1 MDAVSRNIEEYLE
14 AIYTITDG
22 TRTVK
27 TTELAHKLKISPAS
41 VTEMLQKLSKE
52 GFVSY
57 SPYHGAML
65 TKAGIRHARKMTRR
79 HRLLECFLHDVLG
92 IHKEKVHE
100 EACKMEHAL
109 SDEAETKLC
118 RLLEHPNKCPDDKQV
133 IPVCDSPA
141 TSCEDCIK
149 RQNEMGAKKRETDN
163 NILPLSSLKKEEG
176 GKIAFIRGE
185 GKVLRRLLDMGLVP
199 GTEISVIEEA
209 PFKGPIEIRVRQSRL
224 AIGKDIASMIFVEAM

>member
-1 MDAVSRNIEEYLE
+1 MTSPEIEEYLE
-14 AIYTITDG
+14 AIYSITEG
-22 TRTVK
+22 RREIK
-27 TTELAHKLKISPAS
+27 TTELAHKLDVAPAS
-41 VTEMLQKLSKE
+41 VTEMLQKLSKA

-57 SPYHGAML
+57 SPYHGAIL
-65 TKAGIRHARKMTRR
+65 TRIGIRHARKMTRR

-118 RLLEHPNKCPDDKQV
+118 RLLEHPNKCPDDMQV
-133 IPVCDSPA
+133 IPICDSPA
-141 TSCEDCIK
+141 TSCEECIK
-149 RQNEMGAKKRETDN
+149 HQDEMGAKKRETDK

-199 GTEISVIEEA
+199 GTRVKIKEEA
-209 PFKGPIEIRVRQSRL
+209 PFHGPVEICVRDTCL
-224 AIGKDIASMIFVEAM
+224 ALGMDIAETIFVEIA